1 MIRGL
6 IITFRVLFFVYLAGV
21 LALCFGNFGNL
32 PSAPHTL
39 LGLPTDKVVHFFM
52 FLPFPFLAFLAFDRY
67 TETPGKSFLFTLGTF
82 IMGFLLALGTELG
95 QAWLT
100 DYRSGDPW
108 DLAADMLAIL
118 TGCLIVL
125 FLDVRKQKKA

>member
-1 MIRGL
+1 MTRKL
-6 IITFRVLFFVYLAGV
+6 NKLFRILFFVYLAGV
-21 LALCFGNFGNL
+21 LVLCFGNFGSI

-52 FLPFPFLAFLAFDRY
+52 FLPYPFLAFLAFDRF
-67 TETPGKSFLFTLGTF
+67 TETLKTSLLFTLGTF
-82 IMGFLLALGTELG
+82 VVGFQLALGTELG

-100 DYRSGDPW
+100 DYRSGDSW

>member
-1 MIRGL
+1 MTRGL
-6 IITFRVLFFVYLAGV
+6 NIFFRILFFVYLTGV
-21 LALCFGNFGNL
+21 LLLCFGHFESL

-52 FLPFPFLAFLAFDRY
+52 FLPFPFLAFLAFDRF
-67 TETPGKSFLFTLGTF
+67 TETVKASLLFTLGSF
-82 IMGFLLALGTELG
+82 GMGFLLALGTELG

-108 DLAADMLAIL
+108 DLVADMLAIL
-118 TGCLIVL
+118 LACILVFI
-125 FLDVRKQKKA
+125 LDVRKQKKA